1 MRDWVLNELSELN
14 LKKKFSFLKIVEIF
28 LIEKFYFILYLSRN
42 FFIILFCI
50 IFFYLNN
57 LKNLL

>member
-42 FFIILFCI
+42 FFYYFILYY
-50 IFFYLNN
+50 FF
-57 LKNLL
+57 